1 MANMVVKNSYGAPQK
16 QILVA
21 DETAVTFGAQIGN
34 TGVEADANGKKIL
47 KAGTPLNGNLLD
59 RDTAFVLAT
68 TTEGTKAVFS
78 VQITTAFVAD
88 EVLTIDGVDYTC
100 AAAEDVENKKFAV
113 GANAAAQVT
122 SLKKMVTAEGY
133 DVGGS
138 SDTLT
143 FTQKIVDTAD
153 QGPTVSKTATT
164 GAFTKTKT
172 TSAVDGSTN
181 ANAVLL
187 HDVDVT
193 AGDENGTIISTGHI
207 DLLKLDDAVKALI
220 PSSVITAL
228 KAEGIKFIRGS
239 LV

>member
-1 MANMVVKNSYGAPQK
+1 MANMVVKKSYGAPQK

-21 DETAVTFGAQIGN
+21 DETAVTFGAQVGN
-34 TGVEADANGKKIL
+34 TGIDADANGRKIL
-47 KAGTPLNGNLLD
+47 KAGTPLYGNLLD
-59 RDTAFVLAT
+59 RDTAFVKAT
-68 TTEGTKAVFS
+68 TTDGTKAVWS
-78 VQITTAFVAD
+78 VQITTAFDTD
-88 EVLTIDGVDYTC
+88 EVLTIEGVNYTC
-100 AAAEDVENKKFAV
+100 AAAEDVEGKKFA

-122 SLKKMVTAEGY
+122 SLKKMVATDDY
-133 DVGGS
+133 TVGGS

-143 FTQKIVDTAD
+143 LTQKIVDTTD
-153 QGPTVSKTATT
+153 EGPTVSKTATT

-181 ANAVLL
+181 ANAVIL

-207 DLLKLDDAVKALI
+207 DLLKLDDDVKAMI
-220 PSSVITAL
+220 PSSVIASL

>member
-1 MANMVVKNSYGAPQK
+1 MANMVVKNTYGAPQK

-34 TGVEADANGKKIL
+34 SGVDADANGKKIL
-47 KAGTPLNGNLLD
+47 KAGTPLYGNLLD
-59 RDTAFVLAT
+59 RDTAFVKAT

-78 VQITTAFVAD
+78 VQITTAFAAD

-100 AAAEDVENKKFAV
+100 AAAEDVETKKFA

-122 SLKKMVTAEGY
+122 SLKKMVVAEGY
-133 DVGGS
+133 TTGGS

-143 FTQKIVDTAD
+143 LTQKVVDTSD
-153 QGPTVSKTATT
+153 TGPTVSKTATT

-187 HDVDVT
+187 HEVDVT
-193 AGDENGTIISTGHI
+193 AGDENGTIISVGHI
-207 DLLKLDDAVKALI
+207 DLLKLDDDVKALI
-220 PSSVITAL
+220 PSSVVTAL

>member
-21 DETAVTFGAQIGN
+21 DETAVTFGAQVGN
-34 TGVEADANGKKIL
+34 TGIDADANGKKIL
-47 KAGTPLNGNLLD
+47 KAGTPLYGNLLD
-59 RDTAFVLAT
+59 RDTAFVKAT
-68 TTEGTKAVFS
+68 TTDGTKAVWS

-88 EVLTIDGVDYTC
+88 EVLTIEGVNYTC
-100 AAAEDVENKKFAV
+100 AAAEDVEGKKFA

-122 SLKKMVTAEGY
+122 SLKKMVAADDYT
-133 DVGGS
+133 VGGS

-143 FTQKIVDTAD
+143 LTQKIVDTED
-153 QGPTVSKTATT
+153 EGPTVSKTAST

-181 ANAVLL
+181 ANAVIL

-207 DLLKLDDAVKALI
+207 DLLKLDDDVKELI
-220 PSSVITAL
+220 PSSVIAAL

>member
-21 DETAVTFGAQIGN
+21 DGTAVTFGAQIGN
-34 TGVEADANGKKIL
+34 TGVDADANGKKIL

-59 RDTAFVLAT
+59 RDTAFVKAT
-68 TTEGTKAVFS
+68 TTSGTKAVFS
-78 VQITTAFVAD
+78 VQITTEFDTD
-88 EVLTIDGVDYTC
+88 EVLTIDGVNYTC
-100 AAAEDVENKKFAV
+100 AAAEDVEGKKFA

-122 SLKKMVTAEGY
+122 SLKKMVTSAKY

-143 FTQKIVDTAD
+143 FTQKVVDTAD
-153 QGPTVSKTATT
+153 QGPVVAKTATT
-164 GAFTKTKT
+164 GAFTKST
-172 TSAVDGSTN
+172 TTEAVDGATN

-207 DLLKLDDAVKALI
+207 DLLKLDEDVQALI
-220 PSSVITAL
+220 PSSVIASL

>member
-1 MANMVVKNSYGAPQK
+1 MANMVVKKSYGAPQK

-21 DETAVTFGAQIGN
+21 DETAVTFGAQVGN
-34 TGVEADANGKKIL
+34 TGIDADANGKKIL
-47 KAGTPLNGNLLD
+47 KAGTPLYGNLLD
-59 RDTAFVLAT
+59 RDTAFVKAT
-68 TTEGTKAVFS
+68 TTDGTKAVWS
-78 VQITTAFVAD
+78 VQITTAFDTD
-88 EVLTIDGVDYTC
+88 EVLTIEGVNYTC
-100 AAAEDVENKKFAV
+100 AAAEDVEGKKFA

-122 SLKKMVTAEGY
+122 SLKKMVATDDY
-133 DVGGS
+133 TVGGS

-143 FTQKIVDTAD
+143 LTQKIVDTTD
-153 QGPTVSKTATT
+153 EGPTVSKTATT

-181 ANAVLL
+181 ANAVIL

-207 DLLKLDDAVKALI
+207 DLLKLDDDVKAMI
-220 PSSVITAL
+220 PSSVIASL

>member
-1 MANMVVKNSYGAPQK
+1 MANMVVKKSYGAPQK

-21 DETAVTFGAQIGN
+21 DETAVTFGAQVGN
-34 TGVEADANGKKIL
+34 TGIDADANGRKIL
-47 KAGTPLNGNLLD
+47 KAGTPLYGNLLD
-59 RDTAFVLAT
+59 RDTAFVKAT
-68 TTEGTKAVFS
+68 TTDGTKAVWS
-78 VQITTAFVAD
+78 VQITTAFDTD
-88 EVLTIDGVDYTC
+88 EVLTIEGVNYTC
-100 AAAEDVENKKFAV
+100 AAAEDVEGKKFA

-122 SLKKMVTAEGY
+122 SLKKMVATDDY
-133 DVGGS
+133 TVGGS

-143 FTQKIVDTAD
+143 VTQKIVDTTYE
-153 QGPTVSKTATT
+153 GPTVSKTATT

-181 ANAVLL
+181 ANAVIL

-207 DLLKLDDAVKALI
+207 DLLKLDDDVKAMI
-220 PSSVITAL
+220 PSSVIASL

>member
-21 DETAVTFGAQIGN
+21 DETAVTFGAQVGN
-34 TGVEADANGKKIL
+34 AGIDADDNGKKIL
-47 KAGTPLNGNLLD
+47 KAGTPLYGNLLD
-59 RDTAFVLAT
+59 RDTAFVKAT
-68 TTEGTKAVFS
+68 TTDGTKAVWS
-78 VQITTAFVAD
+78 VQITTAFEAD
-88 EVLTIDGVDYTC
+88 EVLTIDGIDYTC
-100 AAAEDVENKKFAV
+100 AAAEDVEGKKFA

-122 SLKKMVTAEGY
+122 SLKKMVAAEGY
-133 DVGGS
+133 TVGGS

-181 ANAVLL
+181 ANAVIL

-207 DLLKLDDAVKALI
+207 DLLKLDDDVKALI
-220 PSSVITAL
+220 PSSVIASL